1 MQKKMWLVILLII
14 SASVV
19 LNGCGTMKK
28 WVGWDKGEEE
38 EEMVPP
44 EALQETVMIDGK
56 PYVRSKNPYWL
67 SYPEAPEYLYVP
79 KGKEFV
85 GLQQHMMDALAKA
98 VGREQGR
105 GGFLSQGRGEKAP
118 YIGRAAA
125 VIPDLDTPSSYEGLN
140 RTLAVAL
147 GDTLG
152 RQKDIKVSSQD
163 QIREA
168 MTKAGIAGKLHLA
181 PNIKALGDYLG
192 VQGIVLTGIMPPR
205 SGAAGAMVLQVYDTF
220 TGNKEQALVTP
231 AEAGGI
237 KTEGGTKFAQQ
248 NALRV

>member
-67 SYPEAPEYLYVP
+67 SYADAPEYLYVP

-85 GLQQHMMDALAKA
+85 GLQQHMINAMAKA
-98 VGREQGR
+98 VGREQA
-105 GGFLSQGRGEKAP
+105 KA
-118 YIGRAAA
+118 
-125 VIPDLDTPSSYEGLN
+125 
-140 RTLAVAL
+140 
-147 GDTLG
+147 
-152 RQKDIKVSSQD
+152 
-163 QIREA
+163 
-168 MTKAGIAGKLHLA
+168 AGKSA
-181 PNIKALGDYLG
+181 PPDKLQEMVRAEGDRIL
-192 VQGIVLTGIMPPR
+192 R
-205 SGAAGAMVLQVYDTF
+205 
-220 TGNKEQALVTP
+220 
-231 AEAGGI
+231 
-237 KTEGGTKFAQQ
+237 EGGLGSFVS
-248 NALRV
+248 R